1 MSQCRYELMCDL
13 SSIDGSEYCFIHRLY
28 SIVKYIQHSYWLCVT
43 LYIAAK
49 YIVTDMDIF
58 YSLNRPISHPYPS
71 LWMQTLRK
79 WLDKGLHG
87 IQCHVA
93 SYSRQLAVFLDA

>member
-1 MSQCRYELMCDL
+1 MCDL

-28 SIVKYIQHSYWLCVT
+28 SIVKYIQYSYWLCVT

-87 IQCHVA
+87 IQRHVA